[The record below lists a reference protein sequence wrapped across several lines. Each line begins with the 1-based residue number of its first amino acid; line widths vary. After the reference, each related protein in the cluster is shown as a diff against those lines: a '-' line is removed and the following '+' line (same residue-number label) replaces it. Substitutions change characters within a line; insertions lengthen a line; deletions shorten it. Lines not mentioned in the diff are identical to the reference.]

1 MFYPLTMEVPI
12 RIELW
17 GDEID
22 TIRCFEPQSQ
32 RSMDQIE
39 CVSVFPAAEVIADD
53 TARRRAVG
61 MIQNELESQLA
72 VLKKQRSQ
80 TRRSV
85 FVRRQTAY

>member
-1 MFYPLTMEVPI
+1 MEVPV

-39 CVSVFPAAEVIADD
+39 SVSVFPAAEVIADD

-61 MIQNELESQLA
+61 MIKNELESQLA
-72 VLKKQRSQ
+72 VFKKSKGA
-80 TRRSV
+80 
-85 FVRRQTAY
+85 RQGEASS

>member
-1 MFYPLTMEVPI
+1 MGYERVGRVEEPGQFTVHGGIADVYPLTMEVPV

-39 CVSVFPAAEVIADD
+39 CVSVFPAAEVIACLLY
-53 TARRRAVG
+53 TSRCV
-61 MIQNELESQLA
+61 
-72 VLKKQRSQ
+72 
-80 TRRSV
+80 
-85 FVRRQTAY
+85 

>member
-1 MFYPLTMEVPI
+1 MEEPGQFTVHGGIADVYPLTMEVPV

-39 CVSVFPAAEVIADD
+39 SVSVFPAAEVIADD
-53 TARRRAVG
+53 TQDGVL
-61 MIQNELESQLA
+61 LE
-72 VLKKQRSQ
+72 
-80 TRRSV
+80 
-85 FVRRQTAY
+85 